1 MSVDSIQAAARPA
14 PSAFHAAEA
23 NPASKS
29 ESARAPEQGAARSP
43 QQIMQSLKKIEAD
56 LEALFKSLSQSS
68 AGEQQSP
75 AGQDGGGGAN
85 KGGQGAAPAGKGG
98 GGSGGCGG
106 GGGQPP
112 AGGAGD
118 TGGAGSAAGKP
129 GAQDGGTAPPTNA
142 TGNKALI
149 DEINRVRKE
158 HGLNPVKEASNLDR
172 AAAQNDA
179 EQQKKGSGH
188 HVDLGKNGA
197 SGEIAFMSSNG
208 ANPQNSV
215 QGWLNSLKHR
225 EILLNPNLTKV
236 GADISGQYSTADFS

>member
-1 MSVDSIQAAARPA
+1 MSVDSIQVAARPA
-14 PSAFHAAEA
+14 PSAFHAADA

-68 AGEQQSP
+68 AGQQQS
-75 AGQDGGGGAN
+75 GGG
-85 KGGQGAAPAGKGG
+85 
-98 GGSGGCGG
+98 CG

-112 AGGAGD
+112 AGGAGN
-118 TGGAGSAAGKP
+118 TGGAGGKP
-129 GAQDGGTAPPTNA
+129 GAQGAQDGGTAPPTNA

-149 DEINRVRKE
+149 DEINKVRKE

-179 EQQKKGSGH
+179 EQQKEGIGH

-197 SGEIAFMSSNG
+197 SGEIAFMASNG

-215 QGWLNSLKHR
+215 KGWLNSAGHR

-236 GADISGQYSTADFS
+236 GADMSGQYSTADFS

>member
-29 ESARAPEQGAARSP
+29 ESARAPEQSAARSP

-56 LEALFKSLSQSS
+56 LETLLKSLSQRP
-68 AGEQQSP
+68 ADKQQSA
-75 AGQDGGGGAN
+75 AGQDGGGGA
-85 KGGQGAAPAGKGG
+85 KDGGQGAAPAGKS
-98 GGSGGCGG
+98 GSGGCG

-112 AGGAGD
+112 AGGAGN
-118 TGGAGSAAGKP
+118 TGGAGGKP
-129 GAQDGGTAPPTNA
+129 GAQGAEDGGMAPPTNA

-149 DEINRVRKE
+149 DAINKVRKE
-158 HGLNPVKEASNLDR
+158 NGVNPVKEAANLDR

-225 EILLNPNLTKV
+225 ETLLNPNLTKV